1 MFKPSKM
8 TVAMLEDIE
17 RRLDPEVEEDFC
29 EQWRGFL
36 KDEFDGDIFCPR
48 RKKTTSPS
56 FTYPTVFINDALDD
70 YDLMLQ
76 YELCNLS
83 YTLTNASRTAGVWV
97 GGYGT
102 GTLSSVF
109 GADIFVVPREMNTP
123 PITRAVGSDDRIREI
138 IDRGIPNIENGFG
151 RRVFECGEYFAEV
164 FSKYPKISAHVNM
177 FHPDLQGP
185 LDIAELLWGGD
196 MFYAM
201 YDEPELVH
209 SLLSL
214 ITETFTAFMKRWE
227 GIFPLHP
234 EINCYKFYHYLGG
247 ILLRCD
253 SAMNLSPEFYRE
265 FAVPYD
271 TKLYERFG
279 GGAMHFCGR
288 GDHYIDVL
296 SEVPG
301 LTGVNLAQ
309 AEYNDM
315 EKIYRHT
322 VDKGIKILQ
331 LHRRQALQD
340 RNRVG
345 GYNHCVSTWYE
356 PD

>member
-1 MFKPSKM
+1 MLQPSKT

-17 RRLDPEVEEDFC
+17 RRIDPDAEADFR
-29 EQWRGFL
+29 EQWRAFL
-36 KDEFDGDIFCPR
+36 KNEFTGDIFCPR
-48 RKKTTSPS
+48 RATLSKPS
-56 FTYPTVFINDALDD
+56 FAYPNVHINDAIED

-76 YELCNLS
+76 SELSSLS
-83 YTLTNASRTAGVWV
+83 YCLGNPSRTLGLWL

-102 GTLSSVF
+102 GTLSSVL
-109 GADIFVVPREMNTP
+109 GAEIFVVPREMNTP
-123 PITRAVGSDDRIREI
+123 PTTHVLGSDDRIREI
-138 IDRGIPNIENGFG
+138 VERGVPSLEGGFG

-164 FSKYPKISAHVNM
+164 FSKYPKISSFVNM

-209 SLLSL
+209 GLLSL
-214 ITETFTAFMKRWE
+214 ITETFTAFMKRWQT
-227 GIFPLHP
+227 IFPLHP

-253 SAMNLSPEFYRE
+253 SAMNLSPSLYRE

-271 TKLYERFG
+271 TELYARFG

-288 GDHYIDVL
+288 GDHYIEAL
-296 SEVPG
+296 SLVPG

-309 AEYNDM
+309 PHYNDM
-315 EKIYRHT
+315 ETIYKNT
-322 VDKGIKILQ
+322 VDRGIKILM
-331 LHRRQALQD
+331 LDRGCALKDQT
-340 RNRVG
+340 RTG
-345 GYNHCVSTWYE
+345 GYHNSLSTWYE
-356 PD
+356 